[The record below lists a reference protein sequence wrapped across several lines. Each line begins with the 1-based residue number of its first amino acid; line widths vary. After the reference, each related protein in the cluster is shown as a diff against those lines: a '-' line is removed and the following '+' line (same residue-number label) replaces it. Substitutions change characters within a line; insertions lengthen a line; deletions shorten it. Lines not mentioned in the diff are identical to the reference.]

1 LFLIACLCAPL
12 PTSAGSLT
20 EEGPVSVQGP
30 SPGRPPL
37 IEPGSLG
44 FWLVGIVVADDP
56 AITFAIVEHEK
67 ASGQRVC
74 RQGERVNGVLIKRIL
89 RDVVIVD
96 AGEGDRRLPL
106 QQGPAAHGPPMAQAP
121 EPRLRVQKDAAR
133 DRRISGRY
141 RIVTLDRHDVAVA
154 LSDVNRVLAQV
165 DLSPVTRFDQPAGFR
180 ITGIPPASIL
190 SRMGLRDGDI
200 IKGIDDWEITHPEQ
214 AAEFLRR
221 VRGGGELTVTVNKRR
236 RTRHLVLQ
244 IQ

>member
-1 LFLIACLCAPL
+1 
-12 PTSAGSLT
+12 
-20 EEGPVSVQGP
+20 VSVEEP
-30 SPGRPPL
+30 SLRRPPL

-44 FWLVGIVVADDP
+44 FWLVGIVVAEDP

-67 ASGQRVC
+67 ASEQRVY
-74 RQGERVNGVLIKRIL
+74 RQGERANGVLIKRIL

-96 AGEGDRRLPL
+96 AGQGDRRLPL
-106 QQGPAAHGPPMAQAP
+106 QQGPATEGARIAQNP

-133 DRRISGRY
+133 DQPISGRY
-141 RIVTLDRHDVAVA
+141 RIVSLDRNDVAAA
-154 LSDVNRVLAQV
+154 LADVNRVLGQV
-165 DLSPVTRFDQPAGFR
+165 DLSPVTQSEQPAGFR

-190 SRMGLRDGDI
+190 SRMGLRDGDV
-200 IKGIDDWEITHPEQ
+200 IKGIDDWEITHPDQ

-221 VRGGGELTVTVNKRR
+221 VRAGGELTVTVNKRR